1 MNAPSAS
8 SQRNSFCPR
17 CAAQGKPVKR
27 VTLESLLKSD
37 ALSRAGSAIYHFCPN
52 ERCDVVYFGEK
63 GDPIFSTADLKVR
76 VGIKEAAAP
85 RPLCYCFNHSAE
97 EIDEQIRLTGNTT
110 VLDDI
115 KTRMKEACWCETKN
129 PQGSC
134 CLASVTRYVKAA
146 LEKDSGGIAALSV
159 GGHEDDCCVTA
170 RAANPAPLSSHLNSS
185 ASAAARKAERVAM
198 LGSVVSGVLASACCW
213 LPLLFLAAGF
223 SGAAVGAALERYR
236 PILLAV
242 TFALLA
248 AAFYLAY
255 RPRFRSAGEFA
266 PVAEGESRGA
276 ITSECCSPIP
286 RTKCTLQKMN
296 RMMLWIV
303 AAITLAFALL
313 PNYAVLFFKDGRR
326 GLMLATRG
334 DSDAVFVAIEGMTCK
349 ACATVLEKELAAFPG
364 IASAEVSYEKRLAV
378 LHFGRRNSPRID
390 EVLGRIKN
398 AGYDGAVIRLPLSS
412 IKMSESKSAINQE
425 KEHESKNHDSNR

>member
-1 MNAPSAS
+1 MNAPSS
-8 SQRNSFCPR
+8 SSLNNSFCPR
-17 CAAQGKPVKR
+17 CAAQSKPVKR

-37 ALSRAGSAIYHFCPN
+37 ALSRAGSAIYHFCPS

-76 VGIKEAAAP
+76 VGIKETAAP

-97 EIDEQIRLTGNTT
+97 EIDEQIRLTGKTS

-146 LEKDSGGIAALSV
+146 LEKDSGGVAALSV
-159 GGHEDDCCVTA
+159 GSHEDDCCVTG
-170 RAANPAPLSSHLNSS
+170 RAENSAPLSSHLSFS
-185 ASAAARKAERVAM
+185 ASPSVRKAEQVAM
-198 LGSVVSGVLASACCW
+198 FGSMVSGVLASACCW
-213 LPLLFLAAGF
+213 LPLLLLAAGI
-223 SGAAVGAALERYR
+223 SGVAVGAALERYR

-242 TFALLA
+242 TFALLG
-248 AAFYLAY
+248 AAFYLTY
-255 RPRFRSAGEFA
+255 RPRFRSAGERA
-266 PVAEGESRGA
+266 PAGEGESEGA
-276 ITSECCSPIP
+276 ITSECCSPTA
-286 RTKCTLQKMN
+286 RTKYTLQKMN
-296 RMMLWIV
+296 RVMLWIV
-303 AAITLAFALL
+303 AAITLAFALF
-313 PNYAVLFFKDGRR
+313 PNYVGLFFNDGRR
-326 GLMLATRG
+326 GLMLTARG
-334 DSDAVFVAIEGMTCK
+334 DSDAVFIAIEGMTCK

-378 LHFGRRNSPRID
+378 LHFGRRSSPRID

-398 AGYDGAVIRLPLSS
+398 AGYDGAVMRLPLSATE
-412 IKMSESKSAINQE
+412 MSESKSAINQE
-425 KEHESKNHDSNR
+425 KEHESKNYGSNR

>member
-1 MNAPSAS
+1 MNAPSS
-8 SQRNSFCPR
+8 SSHKNSFCPR
-17 CAAQGKPVKR
+17 CAGQGKPVKR

-37 ALSRAGSAIYHFCPN
+37 ALSRAGSVIYQFCPS

-97 EIDEQIRLTGNTT
+97 EVDEQIRLTGKTT

-134 CLASVTRYVKAA
+134 CLASVTRYVKVA
-146 LEKDSGGIAALSV
+146 LEKDSGSVAALSV
-159 GGHEDDCCVTA
+159 GGHDDDCCVTA
-170 RAANPAPLSSHLNSS
+170 RAKNSASSSNHLNSS
-185 ASAAARKAERVAM
+185 ALTSARKAERFAM
-198 LGSVVSGVLASACCW
+198 FGSVVSGVLASACCW
-213 LPLLFLAAGF
+213 LPLLLLAAGF

-248 AAFYLAY
+248 VAFYLTY
-255 RPRFRSAGEFA
+255 RPRFRIAGSLAPAGE
-266 PVAEGESRGA
+266 AESGVR
-276 ITSECCSPIP
+276 SECCSPTA

-296 RMMLWIV
+296 RVVLWIV
-303 AAITLAFALL
+303 AAITLAFALF
-313 PNYAVLFFKDGRR
+313 PNYAGLFFKDGRR
-326 GLMLATRG
+326 GLMLTTRG
-334 DSDAVFVAIEGMTCK
+334 DSDAVFIAVEGMTCK

-378 LHFGRRNSPRID
+378 LHFGRRSSPRID
-390 EVLGRIKN
+390 EVLDRIKD
-398 AGYDGAVIRLPLSS
+398 AGYDGAVMRLPLSS
-412 IKMSESKSAINQE
+412 TVMSESKSVINQE
-425 KEHESKNHDSNR
+425 KEHENKNHGSNR